1 MTESSNTKLWE
12 EVNDMK
18 ERVTILETDYK
29 WIKAG
34 VRTVMGGQVAIFL
47 AILIAIF
54 KDSIFGGS

>member
-1 MTESSNTKLWE
+1 MTDGSNTKLWE

-18 ERVTILETDYK
+18 ERVTALETDYK

-34 VRTVMGGQVAIFL
+34 MNRVMAGQAAIFL
-47 AILIAIF
+47 GVLIAIF